1 MKTNNYLLILGTK
14 IEKAYTTIQYGQ
26 YYADKQADPFYQE
39 LINFCKE
46 NKELEL
52 KELNIKV
59 NEKYGEYLKIFDQRN
74 AEKKLSTITTILV
87 IFLIITIISIIL
99 EIVFATSFISSL
111 HDVGSSIR
119 YNY

>member
-59 NEKYGEYLKIFDQRN
+59 NEKYGEYLRVYDQRKK
-74 AEKKLSTITTILV
+74 EKQLSTITTILV
-87 IFLIITIISIIL
+87 IFLILTIVSIIL
-99 EIVFATSFISSL
+99 GIVFATSFT
-111 HDVGSSIR
+111 SSIHSLQSTIR
-119 YNY
+119 YSF